1 MKSISFLMWHVLEI
15 YLFTLFTLF
24 IYFHYFFVVLHT
36 FYILPCDD
44 LLACDD
50 ESILRSSFISFLNNL
65 LFLDI

>member
-1 MKSISFLMWHVLEI
+1 MKSISFLMWHILAI

-24 IYFHYFFVVLHT
+24 IYFHYFSVVLHI
-36 FYILPCDD
+36 FYLFSCDD

-50 ESILRSSFISFLNNL
+50 ESILRSFFILFLNNL